1 MLPISFTNKTDCHDI
16 AKILL
21 KVALNIYKPILFVIT
36 SYHIHI
42 LYLFFFFFFTENRH
56 LTDTQFRLS
65 DNSNTQR
72 QLNEAAF
79 HAEMDL
85 KAKQIEQKLEVGEID
100 IIHQDWV
107 MYKFLDLQQLKEIF
121 GRSIALQ
128 RI

>member
-1 MLPISFTNKTDCHDI
+1 M
-16 AKILL
+16 
-21 KVALNIYKPILFVIT
+21 ALNTYKPILCDHII
-36 SYHIHI
+36 SYSYFIS
-42 LYLFFFFFFTENRH
+42 FFFTENRH

-100 IIHQDWV
+100 IIHLIIHVISVQCDLSQV
-107 MYKFLDLQQLKEIF
+107 SAVILHSSCKF
-121 GRSIALQ
+121 R
-128 RI
+128 

>member
-1 MLPISFTNKTDCHDI
+1 M
-16 AKILL
+16 
-21 KVALNIYKPILFVIT
+21 ALNTYKSILCDHII
-36 SYHIHI
+36 SYSYFIS
-42 LYLFFFFFFTENRH
+42 FFFFTENRH

-100 IIHQDWV
+100 IIHLIIHVISVQCDLSQV
-107 MYKFLDLQQLKEIF
+107 SAVIIHSSCKF
-121 GRSIALQ
+121 R
-128 RI
+128 